1 MSLRLAGARSA
12 GVDETMLE
20 KVDRFERSDL
30 PEPHTT
36 ALRLADA
43 FVANPA
49 GIDDGLRREVHAHFR
64 PEQVVELTLDVI
76 AWSKQKIPV
85 ALGLDAPLDPERPTV
100 FDFDEEGHPAIGGER
115 FVPAFGRARAQGPGR
130 AERP

>member
-12 GVDETMLE
+12 GVDETVTE
-20 KVDRFERSDL
+20 KIDDFERSDL
-30 PEPHTT
+30 PDPHKA
-36 ALRLADA
+36 ALRLAGA

-49 GIDDGLRREVHAHFR
+49 GIGDGLRAELHAHFR
-64 PEQVVELTLDVI
+64 PEQVVELTLDVV

-85 ALGLDAPLDPERPTV
+85 ALGLDAPLDPERPTLFE
-100 FDFDEEGHPAIGGER
+100 FDAEGRPAIGGER
-115 FVPAFGRARAQGPGR
+115 FVAAFEPGWPSGPGR

>member
-12 GVDETMLE
+12 GVDETTLE
-20 KVDRFERSDL
+20 QVDRFERSDL
-30 PEPHTT
+30 PDPHKT

-49 GIDDGLRREVHAHFR
+49 GIGDRLRSQVHAHFR

-100 FDFDEEGHPAIGGER
+100 FDFDEDGHPAIGGER
-115 FVPAFGRARAQGPGR
+115 FVAAFGPGRASGPGR
-130 AERP
+130 AERL